1 MKLTTYLQ
9 VIVTASSLVVSGMA
23 YSQRGGNIPELIP
36 FPMEFET
43 SREHYD
49 YLLDHYEGGV
59 VHDYL
64 SVPKW
69 EGLWSAGGDS
79 GIRQQSMFLDDGEII
94 PGVLTQEYEAAFR
107 YRLDLA
113 DQAYNA
119 GVDFDRLTT
128 CEPAGIPRW
137 YMEPYV
143 REFLNT
149 PTYSLWHNDLANDT
163 RRIYI
168 NQEHINID
176 GTHFAAGDSIGFWA
190 VDEEL
195 GDVLVVHTEDIYP
208 ADFFRGTPPTSN
220 QAETVEIWYEW
231 WDAEN
236 DQVKIAV
243 NVYFYDDLMLQEPLN
258 LVYTYQYRQDM
269 IDAGLR
275 IRYWECAQNDNTYLT
290 FDDEGRPMTQYRLPG
305 EPGYVDPR
313 GAARYRNPDLPEGL
327 IGQEKNPIFDDAFD
341 FDFEQ

>member
-1 MKLTTYLQ
+1 MKLKTYLQ
-9 VIVTASSLVVSGMA
+9 LFIAGSTLTLAGLA
-23 YSQRGGNIPELIP
+23 YSQRNGNIPELIP

-49 YLLDHYEGGV
+49 YLLDHYNGGIT
-59 VHDYL
+59 HDYR

-69 EGLWSAGGDS
+69 EGLWSAGGDT
-79 GIRQQSMFLDDGEII
+79 GIRSNALFRDEDGEIYDD
-94 PGVLTQEYEAAFR
+94 VLTPEYRAAWE
-107 YRLDLA
+107 YRLGLG

-119 GVDFDRLTT
+119 GVDYDRLTT
-128 CEPAGIPRW
+128 CEPAGLPRW
-137 YMEPYV
+137 FMEPYV
-143 REFLNT
+143 REFINT
-149 PTYSLWHNDLANDT
+149 PTYSLWHNDLGNDT

-190 VDEEL
+190 VDEDL

-236 DQVKIAV
+236 DQFKVAV
-243 NVYFYDDLMLQEPLN
+243 NVYFYDDLMLQKPVN
-258 LVYTYQYRQDM
+258 LVYTYRHRADM
-269 IDAGLR
+269 EQAGLR
-275 IRYWECAQNDNTYLT
+275 IRYWECSQNNNTYLT
-290 FDDEGRPMTQYRLPG
+290 FDEDGLPNTQYRLPG

-313 GAARYRNPDLPEGL
+313 GIPTTRNPDLPRGL
-327 IGQEKNPIFDDAFD
+327 IGQEKNPVFDDAFD
-341 FDFEQ
+341 FVF

>member
-1 MKLTTYLQ
+1 MTLSKHFKI
-9 VIVTASSLVVSGMA
+9 IVLSVCLVASGSV
-23 YSQRGGNIPELIP
+23 YSQPGQGNLPDAIP

-49 YLLDHYEGGV
+49 YLMDHYKGGV
-59 VHDYL
+59 QHDYL

-69 EGLWSAGGDS
+69 EGLWSSSAHQGRNNPLFMDE
-79 GIRQQSMFLDDGEII
+79 DGEIL
-94 PGVLTQEYEAAFR
+94 PGVLTPEYEAAFR
-107 YRLDLA
+107 YRLDLGN
-113 DQAYNA
+113 QAYNA
-119 GVDFDRLTT
+119 GVDYDRLTT

-137 YMEPYV
+137 FREPYV

-190 VDEEL
+190 EDEDL

-208 ADFFRGTPPTSN
+208 ADFFRGMPPTSN

-231 WDAEN
+231 WDAES
-236 DQVKIAV
+236 DEMKIVV
-243 NVYFYDDLMLQEPLN
+243 NVYFYDALMLEEPLN
-258 LVYTYQYRQDM
+258 VIYTFRHRADM
-269 IDAGLR
+269 EDAGLR
-275 IRYWECAQNDNTYLT
+275 IRYWECAQNQNTYLT
-290 FDDEGRPMTQYRLPG
+290 FDEDGRPNTQYRLPG
-305 EPGYVDPR
+305 EPGYLDPR
-313 GAARYRNPDLPEGL
+313 GTPETRNPDLPAGL
-327 IGQEKNPIFDDAFD
+327 TGQEKSPVFDDQFD
-341 FDFEQ
+341 FAF

>member
-9 VIVTASSLVVSGMA
+9 LFTAGSSLLFSGMA
-23 YSQRGGNIPELIP
+23 FSQRGGNIPDLIP

-43 SREHYD
+43 STEHYD
-49 YLLDHYEGGV
+49 YLLDYYEGGV
-59 VHDYL
+59 VHDYM

-79 GIRQQSMFLDDGEII
+79 GIRGQTMFLDEDGEII
-94 PGVLTQEYEAAFR
+94 PGVLTPEYEDAFR

-137 YMEPYV
+137 FMEPYV
-143 REFLNT
+143 REFINT

-168 NQEHINID
+168 NQEHVNID
-176 GTHFAAGDSIGFWA
+176 GTHFAVGDSIGFWA
-190 VDEEL
+190 EDEEL
-195 GDVLVVHTEDIYP
+195 GDILVVHTEDIYP
-208 ADFFRGTPPTSN
+208 GDFFRGTPPTSN

-236 DQVKIAV
+236 DQMKVAV

-269 IDAGLR
+269 LDAGLR

-290 FDDEGRPMTQYRLPG
+290 FDEEGRPMTQYRLPG

-313 GAARYRNPDLPEGL
+313 GASQTRNPDLPPGL
-327 IGQEKNPIFDDAFD
+327 VGQEKNPVFDDAFD
-341 FDFEQ
+341 FEF

>member
-1 MKLTTYLQ
+1 MKLTNYFKLIFT
-9 VIVTASSLVVSGMA
+9 VASLLASGMA

-94 PGVLTQEYEAAFR
+94 PGVLTPEYEAAFR

-149 PTYSLWHNDLANDT
+149 PTYSLWHNDLANDM

-220 QAETVEIWYEW
+220 QAETVEVWYEW

-243 NVYFYDDLMLQEPLN
+243 NVYFYDELMLEEPLN

-313 GAARYRNPDLPEGL
+313 GAARYRNPDLPVGL

-341 FDFEQ
+341 FDFGQ